1 MVEKQG
7 TLFDARVHRM
17 CFDQENIYT
26 SIAKNI
32 STWDK
37 QTKELIS
44 SCVVPPND
52 NLNKGA
58 LLCADENN
66 IYFNSIY
73 FFHVMDKKTNEIIY
87 QKQFGTD
94 NSSDFDLGTILADK
108 KHIYFP
114 MRNNGLVVLDKHDYE
129 NVRYL
134 NKDNGSIWALDQD
147 ENMIYFGGVDK
158 NIYTFD
164 KSTLSAAA
172 VFSGHK
178 GNIHYIYSY
187 KGYIVSV
194 SADNS
199 IIVWGKSSGKVSYQ
213 IKNAGCSLGRAVMT
227 DKYLICAVKNKI
239 KIWDTSN
246 WNLIAE
252 AEAFGTLFY
261 DDGFIYLADRNVSR
275 VEIFTVEDIIENTK
289 KDRYQCTEKS

>member
-158 NIYTFD
+158 TYTP
-164 KSTLSAAA
+164 STNQPFRLQPFFPATKAIFIIFTPIRGILFPYPQITRLLFGVKAAA
-172 VFSGHK
+172 KYH
-178 GNIHYIYSY
+178 
-187 KGYIVSV
+187 
-194 SADNS
+194 
-199 IIVWGKSSGKVSYQ
+199 
-213 IKNAGCSLGRAVMT
+213 IKLRMPVV
-227 DKYLICAVKNKI
+227 L
-239 KIWDTSN
+239 WD
-246 WNLIAE
+246 A
-252 AEAFGTLFY
+252 
-261 DDGFIYLADRNVSR
+261 R
-275 VEIFTVEDIIENTK
+275 
-289 KDRYQCTEKS
+289 

>member
-1 MVEKQG
+1 MIEKQCK
-7 TLFDARVHRM
+7 LFTARVHRM
-17 CFDQENIYT
+17 CFDQDFIHT

-37 QTKELIS
+37 KTRELIS

-94 NSSDFDLGTILADK
+94 NSSDFDLGTILADGN
-108 KHIYFP
+108 HIYFP
-114 MRNNGLVVLDKHDYE
+114 MRNNGLVVVDKHDYE
-129 NVRYL
+129 YVRYL
-134 NKDNGSIWALDQD
+134 NKDKGSIWALDQD

-158 NIYTFD
+158 NIYAFD

-172 VFSGHK
+172 VFTGHK
-178 GNIHYIYSY
+178 GNIHYIYSFM
-187 KGYIVSV
+187 GYIVSV

-199 IIVWGKSSGKVSYQ
+199 IIVWDKRSGRILHR
-213 IKNAGCSLGRAVMT
+213 IKNAGCSLGRAIMT
-227 DKYLICAVKNKI
+227 DKYLVCAAKNKI
-239 KIWDTSN
+239 KIWDTTN

-252 AEAFGTLFY
+252 VAAIGTLFF

-275 VEIFTVEDIIENTK
+275 VEMYTIEDIVTDK
-289 KDRYQCTEKS
+289 LKDRS